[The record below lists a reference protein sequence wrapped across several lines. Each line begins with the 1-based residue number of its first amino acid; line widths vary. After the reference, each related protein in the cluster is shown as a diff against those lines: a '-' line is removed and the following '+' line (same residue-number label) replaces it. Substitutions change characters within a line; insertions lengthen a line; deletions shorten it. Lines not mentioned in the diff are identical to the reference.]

1 MLDIKK
7 IRKDPEFFKQK
18 LATRNVDPKDIDEV
32 LALDEKRRELLQQTE
47 TLKAK
52 RNAASKKIG
61 EAKRNHESADDAIAE
76 MRQVGEDIK
85 KLDVEVEENDA
96 ILNDKL
102 AHLPNVPRDG
112 VPVGPD
118 EDSNR
123 E

>member
-85 KLDVEVEENDA
+85 KLERRVKSQEKKIAAQSGKLPTPAEKVDNND
-96 ILNDKL
+96 DK
-102 AHLPNVPRDG
+102 
-112 VPVGPD
+112 
-118 EDSNR
+118 
-123 E
+123 